1 MYGCRDP
8 GCYIAGEIDCYM
20 RNKNVN
26 VFVWSLVI
34 ALGGFLFGFDT
45 AVISGAEQSIQQF
58 WSLTTLQHGLTIS
71 IALIGTVVG
80 ALLGAIPSDRLGR
93 KKTLY
98 LIAFLYLS
106 SSLGTALAGNW
117 YIFLLF
123 RFLGGLGV
131 GASSVT
137 APIYISEIS
146 PAGRR
151 GKLVGLFQFN
161 VVFGIVIS
169 YFSNYLIGRAGGVG
183 HGSII
188 GLAAGVG
195 HEGQHSWRLMLG
207 IQAIPS
213 ALFLILLRFVPES
226 PRWLITKKGRIEEA
240 REVFRG
246 IDPHTA
252 DRIVAEILQAEKEE
266 KVVLH
271 ADPLF
276 SRRYRAPVMLAIL
289 FAVFNQ
295 VSGINAII
303 YYSPRIFEMTGL
315 GKSSSLL
322 STAGL
327 GMINFIFTL
336 LAMNFIDRIGRRTLM
351 LIGSF
356 GLVITL
362 GLVSYSFY
370 SANFNGW
377 AVPVFLFIYIAFF
390 AFSQGAVIWVFIS
403 EIFPNQVRAKGQT
416 LGSATHWI
424 MAALIAF
431 SFPYLAEKAG
441 GGNTFLFFSIMML
454 LQLLFVWRVMPETK
468 GQSLEQIEHTLVLH

>member
-1 MYGCRDP
+1 M
-8 GCYIAGEIDCYM
+8 
-20 RNKNVN
+20 NKKNV
-26 VFVWSLVI
+26 FLWSLVI

-45 AVISGAEQSIQQF
+45 AVISGAEQSIQKY
-58 WSLTTLQHGLTIS
+58 WDLNTVQHGLTVS
-71 IALIGTVVG
+71 IALIGTIIG
-80 ALLGAIPSDRLGR
+80 ALLGSLPSDRLGR

-98 LIAFLYLS
+98 IIAFLYLL
-106 SSLGTALAGNW
+106 SSLGTAMATDW
-117 YIFLLF
+117 YLFLIF

-146 PAGRR
+146 PAERR

-161 VVFGIVIS
+161 VVFGIVVS
-169 YFSNYLIGRAGGVG
+169 YFSNYLIGLSG
-183 HGSII
+183 
-188 GLAAGVG
+188 
-195 HEGQHSWRLMLG
+195 EHSWRLMLG

-213 ALFLILLRFVPES
+213 AAFFLLLRFVPES
-226 PRWLITKKGRIEEA
+226 PRWLIMKQGKVEEA
-240 REVFRG
+240 REIFK
-246 IDPHTA
+246 IINPATA
-252 DRIVAEILQAEKEE
+252 DKIMAEIEKTDKEE
-266 KVVLH
+266 KEVLQKE
-271 ADPLF
+271 PLF
-276 SRRYRAPVMLAIL
+276 SKRYKTPVMLAIL

-315 GKSSSLL
+315 GSNSSLL

-327 GMINFIFTL
+327 GLINFSFTL

-351 LIGSF
+351 MIGSI
-356 GLVITL
+356 GLIFTL
-362 GLVSYSFY
+362 AMVSYSFY
-370 SANFNGW
+370 AANFNGF

-416 LGSATHWI
+416 LGSTTHWV
-424 MAALIAF
+424 MAAAIAF

-441 GGNTFLFFSIMML
+441 GGNTFLFFCIMMCI
-454 LQLLFVWRVMPETK
+454 QLIFVWKVMPETK
-468 GQSLEQIEHTLVLH
+468 GKSLEQIEHTLVLH